1 MHIKT
6 CLSYVEACLSRD
18 LEVLEELGGLWM
30 LRKVLR
36 EPVAHPRD
44 REEVGALLEVSEVV
58 VAGTAAIE
66 LVGRGIVADVV
77 VAVAV
82 GH

>member
-1 MHIKT
+1 
-6 CLSYVEACLSRD
+6 
-18 LEVLEELGGLWM
+18 M

-36 EPVAHPRD
+36 ELVAHPRD
-44 REEVGALLEVSEVV
+44 REEVGALLEVLEVV

-66 LVGRGIVADVV
+66 LVGHGIVADVV
-77 VAVAV
+77 VVV